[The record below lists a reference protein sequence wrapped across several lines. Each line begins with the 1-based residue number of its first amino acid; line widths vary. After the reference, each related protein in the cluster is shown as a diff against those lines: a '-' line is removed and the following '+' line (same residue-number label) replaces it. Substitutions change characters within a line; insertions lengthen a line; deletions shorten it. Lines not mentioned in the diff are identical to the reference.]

1 MGLGWE
7 GAEVLS
13 FTGDKREREFS
24 HFTERVCANGKVS
37 ALWGL
42 SPGGFREARV
52 SLNTEMNLDQNEG
65 SVSSLSVK
73 KLSKIRIWP
82 LDAKISE
89 WAYKF
94 LLRHPR

>member
-1 MGLGWE
+1 MGFGWE
-7 GAEVLS
+7 GAEVLL

-24 HFTERVCANGKVS
+24 HFAERVCANGKVS

-42 SPGGFREARV
+42 SLGGFREAKV

-73 KLSKIRIWP
+73 KLTKICIWP

-89 WAYKF
+89 
-94 LLRHPR
+94 